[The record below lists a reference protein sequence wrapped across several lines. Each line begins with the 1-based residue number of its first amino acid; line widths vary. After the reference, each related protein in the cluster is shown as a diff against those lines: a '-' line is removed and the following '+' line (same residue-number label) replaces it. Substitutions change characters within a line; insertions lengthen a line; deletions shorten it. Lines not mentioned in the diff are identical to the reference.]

1 MLGIPI
7 CRYGDSSVF
16 EQINELPIPGINRNE
31 VLVKIK
37 STSVNPIDLMKREGY
52 GKTIFEKQRKE
63 LFPWILGSD
72 VSGII
77 KEVGSRVTKFK
88 EGDEVYGSS
97 SNPNSGTY
105 CEYTA
110 FNQNEIDFKPK
121 NLSFNEAAS
130 LPYVAITTWIALIRW
145 AGIRPQDLK
154 DKRVFIQAGSGGVG
168 TFAIQL
174 LKYWGAKIATTCSES
189 NHTLVKKLGA
199 EIAIDYNTQK
209 FYELLEDYDL
219 VFDCLGDLGGSD
231 SLGNCLSILKEESNS
246 HYITLNHPFLRTID
260 EKGLLIGVPSAL
272 KLRQQVKREAKPIN
286 IHWSIYRPSPSG
298 LSELSRLVE
307 AEVIKPVIDSVFSLK
322 SIIEAHEKVG
332 TSHAK
337 GKVIIEV
344 DKND

>member
-1 MLGIPI
+1 MLGMPI
-7 CRYGDSSVF
+7 SRYGDSSVF
-16 EQINELPIPGINRNE
+16 EQITELPIPDINRNQ

-52 GKTIFEKQRKE
+52 GKTIFEKQRKQ

-72 VSGII
+72 VAGVV
-77 KEVGSRVTKFK
+77 KEVGSKVTNFK

-97 SNPNSGTY
+97 TNPDSGTY
-105 CEYTA
+105 CEYAA
-110 FNQNEIDFKPK
+110 FNQNEIDFRPK

-130 LPYVAITTWIALIRW
+130 LPYVAITTWTALIRW
-145 AGIRPQDLK
+145 AGIRPQDLE
-154 DKRVFIQAGSGGVG
+154 DKKVFIHAGSGGVG

-189 NHTLVKKLGA
+189 NHALVKRLGA

-209 FYELLEDYDL
+209 FYELLENYDL
-219 VFDCLGDLGGSD
+219 VFDCLGDLGGSE
-231 SLGNCLSILKEESNS
+231 SISNCLRILKEEANS

-260 EKGLLIGVPSAL
+260 KKGLLIGVPSAL

-286 IHWSIYRPSPSG
+286 IHWSIYRPSSSG

-322 SIIEAHEKVG
+322 NIIEAHEKVG

-337 GKVIIEV
+337 GKVVIEV
-344 DKND
+344 EKND

>member
-1 MLGIPI
+1 MLGMPI
-7 CRYGDSSVF
+7 SRYGDSSVF
-16 EQINELPIPGINRNE
+16 EQITDLPIPGINRNQ

-52 GKTIFEKQRKE
+52 GKTIFEKQRKQ
-63 LFPWILGSD
+63 LFPWVLGSD
-72 VSGII
+72 VSGIV
-77 KEVGSRVTKFK
+77 KEVGSKVTKFK

-97 SNPNSGTY
+97 SNPDSGTY
-105 CEYTA
+105 CEYAA
-110 FNQNEIDFKPK
+110 FNQNEIDFRPK

-130 LPYVAITTWIALIRW
+130 LPYVAITTWTALIRW
-145 AGIRPQDLK
+145 AGIRPQDLE
-154 DKRVFIQAGSGGVG
+154 DKKVFIQAGSGGVG

-174 LKYWGAKIATTCSES
+174 LKYWGPKIATTCSKS
-189 NHTLVKKLGA
+189 NHALVKKLGA

-219 VFDCLGDLGGSD
+219 VFDCLGDFGGSD
-231 SLGNCLSILKEESNS
+231 SVGNCLRILKEEANS

-286 IHWSIYRPSPSG
+286 IHWSIYRPSSSG

-307 AEVIKPVIDSVFSLK
+307 AEVIKPVIDSVYSLRN
-322 SIIEAHEKVG
+322 IIEAHEKVG

-337 GKVIIEV
+337 GKVVIEV
-344 DKND
+344 EKND

>member
-16 EQINELPIPGINRNE
+16 EQITDLPIPGINRNQ

-52 GKTIFEKQRKE
+52 GKTIFEKQRKQ
-63 LFPWILGSD
+63 LFPWVLGSD
-72 VSGII
+72 VSGIV
-77 KEVGSRVTKFK
+77 KEVGSKVTKFK

-97 SNPNSGTY
+97 SNPDSGTY
-105 CEYTA
+105 CEYAA
-110 FNQNEIDFKPK
+110 FNQNEIDFRPK

-130 LPYVAITTWIALIRW
+130 LPYVAITTWTALIRW
-145 AGIRPQDLK
+145 AGIRPQDLE
-154 DKRVFIQAGSGGVG
+154 DKKVFIQAGSGGVG

-189 NHTLVKKLGA
+189 NHALVKKLGA
-199 EIAIDYNTQK
+199 EIAIDYNTQN
-209 FYELLEDYDL
+209 FYEILEDYDL
-219 VFDCLGDLGGSD
+219 VFDCLGDFGGLD
-231 SLGNCLSILKEESNS
+231 SIDDCLSILKEETNS

-260 EKGLLIGVPSAL
+260 EKGLLIGVPTAL
-272 KLRQQVKREAKPIN
+272 KQRQQVKREAKPIN
-286 IHWSIYRPSPSG
+286 IHWSLYRPSSSG

-307 AEVIKPVIDSVFSLK
+307 NQKIKPVIDSVYPLTN
-322 SIIEAHEKVG
+322 IIEAHEKVG

-337 GKVIIEV
+337 GKVVIEV
-344 DKND
+344 EKGD